1 MLIEKCVSLP
11 RNKKSKKNWNSKNKG
26 PLIGVNVILGVI
38 IFALLAFALIQY
50 STISNQ
56 ANSIRGLEIQI
67 KNLNSTILALRANST
82 TVPITKTN
90 LTLYNISNQQLPQPP
105 LSLSAYPVI
114 TQQQPFGKRLTNIN
128 APLNSTELAVINDAP
143 SSYFET
149 AGEMLLNGSIDNY
162 VGVGSGLQNVSAFIV
177 NGKPSVIYLG
187 SITCIFCGENR
198 WAMALALS
206 RFGKFDHLFK
216 GYSSFGDGDLPTLYW
231 RPMTYSNASGAIDI
245 GNFYNSSLINF
256 ITLEDTNP
264 ITQGF
269 QLQSLGQIQAEL
281 QQINNTA
288 YSDAFNHILQIN
300 TFSGTPYT
308 IWGKYVVGGADAVD
322 FGNTT
327 PSSTPFPLTNMTHAQ
342 VLSQL
347 ASPSDQFAWTE
358 YAGADVYIAT
368 MCASLNNSTQVC
380 ALPAIKGIE
389 SKIGAVS

>member
-162 VGVGSGLQNVSAFIV
+162 
-177 NGKPSVIYLG
+177 
-187 SITCIFCGENR
+187 
-198 WAMALALS
+198 
-206 RFGKFDHLFK
+206 H
-216 GYSSFGDGDLPTLYW
+216 
-231 RPMTYSNASGAIDI
+231 
-245 GNFYNSSLINF
+245 
-256 ITLEDTNP
+256 
-264 ITQGF
+264 
-269 QLQSLGQIQAEL
+269 
-281 QQINNTA
+281 
-288 YSDAFNHILQIN
+288 
-300 TFSGTPYT
+300 
-308 IWGKYVVGGADAVD
+308 
-322 FGNTT
+322 
-327 PSSTPFPLTNMTHAQ
+327 
-342 VLSQL
+342 
-347 ASPSDQFAWTE
+347 
-358 YAGADVYIAT
+358 
-368 MCASLNNSTQVC
+368 
-380 ALPAIKGIE
+380 
-389 SKIGAVS
+389 